1 MSSGVLQRARER
13 RQAEAR
19 AAEQTGASV
28 FQRVTEHK
36 QVEPYEAQEAQP
48 AQPVAIDDG
57 FIFLPASLCTVE
69 LPAGK

>member
-1 MSSGVLQRARER
+1 MRLQRFDEK
-13 RQAEAR
+13 EAD
-19 AAEQTGASV
+19 ATYKYMSGDS
-28 FQRVTEHK
+28 FVTEHK

>member
-28 FQRVTEHK
+28 LQRVAERK

-48 AQPVAIDDG
+48 VAIDDG
-57 FIFLPASLCTVE
+57 FILLRASLCTVE
-69 LPAGK
+69 PPAGK